1 MRFRKHSTG
10 FMADIEQMFYSFVV
24 REDHRDF
31 LRFLWYE
38 NNDPNG
44 AIVEYRM
51 TVHIFGNTSS
61 PAIATFGLRKTAEV
75 GETEFGSDA
84 KEFVDNDFYVD
95 DGLKSVPN
103 SQQAI
108 DLLQRTQ
115 AMLATGNL
123 RLHKISSNNP
133 KVTDA
138 FPPDDRATDLR
149 DLDLNHVSAPVQ
161 RSLGVSWDL
170 TADAFTFT
178 VKAGNKPFT
187 KRGVLS
193 IINSLYDPL
202 GIAAPVLIQ
211 GKCLLR
217 AMTEQLKERQL
228 EEWDV
233 PLPLELKAVWD
244 DWCGSLTE
252 LQHIKLT
259 RPYATSLDKA
269 SHVELHTFCDASVQ
283 GIGAVSYLK
292 TTQPDGHIEVS
303 FVFGKAKLAPAHA
316 TTIPRLE
323 LCAAVLAVEIT
334 DMILNERVIQPDR
347 IIYHSDSRVVL
358 GYIANNTRRFYVYVA
373 NRVERIRKSSSPS
386 QWCYVSTQCNP
397 ADIATRS
404 MKAKDLE
411 SSAWLCGPQFLHKQ
425 NQPETEESQP
435 NSTVIQPD
443 DPEVRPELKTLA
455 TKVRKDIDL
464 ETHRFSRFSEWSR
477 LVRAV
482 ACLITLARRFLEKR
496 AKKNAATRREIPYVE
511 QSSSSTPAIQRQ
523 AEMVIIKSLQKEAYG
538 EEIECIR
545 NERKLTKRSI
555 LLKLSPVIDAQ
566 GVLRVGGRLEQG
578 ELTNEEK
585 HPVVL
590 PGRHHAT
597 TLIVEHLHRKIKHQ
611 GRHFTQGIVREKGYW
626 IIGGKRLINK
636 VIYHC
641 FKCRKQRGKMQN
653 QRMAD
658 LPIERLTPAP
668 PFTYVG
674 LDVFGPWQVTTRRT
688 RGGAAQSKRWAVIF
702 TCLTMRA
709 IHIELIES
717 MDTSSFIN
725 ALRRFFAIRGPA
737 IQLNSDNGTNFVGA
751 CNELNAALKEV
762 DKKVVDTYLS
772 KERCEWVFNPPHG
785 SHMGGVWERMIGI
798 V

>member
-1 MRFRKHSTG
+1 MVF
-10 FMADIEQMFYSFVV
+10 D
-24 REDHRDF
+24 
-31 LRFLWYE
+31 
-38 NNDPNG
+38 
-44 AIVEYRM
+44 VE

-95 DGLKSVPN
+95 DGLKSVPK

-133 KVTDA
+133 NVTDA

-217 AMTEQLKERQL
+217 AMTKQLKERQL

-233 PLPLELKAVWD
+233 PLPLELKEVWD

-397 ADIATRS
+397 AHIATRS

-477 LVRAV
+477 LVQAV
-482 ACLITLARRFLEKR
+482 ACLITLARCFLEKR
-496 AKKNAATRREIPYVE
+496 TKKDAATRREIPYVE
-511 QSSSSTPAIQRQ
+511 QFSSSAPAIQRQ

-545 NERKLTKRSI
+545 NERKLTKRST

-597 TLIVEHLHRKIKHQ
+597 TLIVEHLHREIKHQ
-611 GRHFTQGIVREKGYW
+611 GRHFTQGIVRARGYW

-641 FKCRKQRGKMQN
+641 FKCRKQRKN
-653 QRMAD
+653 AK
-658 LPIERLTPAP
+658 
-668 PFTYVG
+668 
-674 LDVFGPWQVTTRRT
+674 
-688 RGGAAQSKRWAVIF
+688 SK
-702 TCLTMRA
+702 
-709 IHIELIES
+709 
-717 MDTSSFIN
+717 D
-725 ALRRFFAIRGPA
+725 G
-737 IQLNSDNGTNFVGA
+737 
-751 CNELNAALKEV
+751 
-762 DKKVVDTYLS
+762 
-772 KERCEWVFNPPHG
+772 
-785 SHMGGVWERMIGI
+785 
-798 V
+798 